1 MKQNIGEQIFKILP
15 NRVSLRAAKGG
26 VAISWYNLLYL
37 GKLAIEVTAYYEI
50 ATPVRALARNGTEVR
65 CILHCNI
72 KIIPRCE
79 ISHTWGIFILL
90 STFRRPGLQ
99 RLP

>member
-26 VAISWYNLLYL
+26 VAISWYNLLYF

-50 ATPVRALARNGTEVR
+50 ATSVRALAHNDTEVR
-65 CILHCNI
+65 CILHY
-72 KIIPRCE
+72 E
-79 ISHTWGIFILL
+79 IEKSPQVWT
-90 STFRRPGLQ
+90 
-99 RLP
+99 